1 MTNVWKKKIWRNSKN
16 YFHGS
21 IYIWAREKTKQD
33 KIREILIVHFY
44 AFEGKIDYC
53 RWHGRMRIIWKRRV
67 GTTRQTYRT
76 LPRLNFYWSRGRRA
90 RQTRLN
96 ISAAVY
102 PSRRV
107 SRLHGNIITLEERV
121 TSSFTIEDIFED
133 IFLPFR
139 YFIDHSFAKNF
150 FEISERFSFEEQ
162 QGWPRYWL
170 YRGQDFDIRLLS
182 RMIFVL
188 TRVTTET
195 QVAVNGVVFY
205 FGQSAGYIAAESVDQ
220 GSQLDNGSFE
230 IWLWVTR
237 LFFSSFFSLANPVLS
252 PCFNFYP
259 YLIFFFFFFAR
270 SKIIF
275 CHDFDHKIET
285 NVIIYT
291 RYAQI
296 VLIRLQLSIRK
307 LRISN
312 SASSLVFYWV
322 TLHGDIIVT
331 RCRISKT
338 GKTFTYSVFVCI
350 RFCL

>member
-1 MTNVWKKKIWRNSKN
+1 MTRANEDNLEEASRNDATDVPYLAPPQLLLIPRTSCTTNTSKYFRSRISVSTCISITRNHPWRKSNI
-16 YFHGS
+16 F
-21 IYIWAREKTKQD
+21 
-33 KIREILIVHFY
+33 FY
-44 AFEGKIDYC
+44 N
-53 RWHGRMRIIWKRRV
+53 W
-67 GTTRQTYRT
+67 
-76 LPRLNFYWSRGRRA
+76 
-90 RQTRLN
+90 N
-96 ISAAVY
+96 ISK
-102 PSRRV
+102 
-107 SRLHGNIITLEERV
+107 
-121 TSSFTIEDIFED
+121 

-259 YLIFFFFFFAR
+259 YLIFFFFFCSLEDNFLPRFR
-270 SKIIF
+270 S
-275 CHDFDHKIET
+275 
-285 NVIIYT
+285 
-291 RYAQI
+291 
-296 VLIRLQLSIRK
+296 
-307 LRISN
+307 
-312 SASSLVFYWV
+312 
-322 TLHGDIIVT
+322 
-331 RCRISKT
+331 
-338 GKTFTYSVFVCI
+338 
-350 RFCL
+350 

>member
-1 MTNVWKKKIWRNSKN
+1 MYKRLSNSRNNDKCMEKKIWRNSKN

-44 AFEGKIDYC
+44 AFEGKINYC

-107 SRLHGNIITLEERV
+107 SRLHGTIITLEERV

-259 YLIFFFFFFAR
+259 YLIFFFFFLLAR
-270 SKIIF
+270 
-275 CHDFDHKIET
+275 
-285 NVIIYT
+285 
-291 RYAQI
+291 R
-296 VLIRLQLSIRK
+296 
-307 LRISN
+307 
-312 SASSLVFYWV
+312 
-322 TLHGDIIVT
+322 
-331 RCRISKT
+331 
-338 GKTFTYSVFVCI
+338 
-350 RFCL
+350 